1 MATFTFCP
9 LSFDTPIPSDWLSPL
24 RNWYFRHDSEEDFRD
39 RYQRE
44 ARSSRRVVAW
54 ATILSLG
61 LAISCALVLYSLL
74 II

>member
-1 MATFTFCP
+1 MAP
-9 LSFDTPIPSDWLSPL
+9 LKH
-24 RNWYFRHDSEEDFRD
+24 WYFPDNSDEDFLD

-44 ARSSRRVVAW
+44 ARSSRRVIAW

-74 II
+74 IIQPAL

>member
-1 MATFTFCP
+1 MATFTTCP
-9 LSFDTPIPSDWLSPL
+9 LCFDSQSPSDWLASL
-24 RNWYFRHDSEEDFRD
+24 KNGFFRKDLDEDFRD

-44 ARSSRRVVAW
+44 AMSSRRVVQW

-61 LAISCALVLYSLL
+61 LAISCALLLYSLL